1 MYQLTSRP
9 VICQFTDVIL
19 LAKGVDLA
27 LKLAKGFGRVAMGT
41 NVADFILGIICAAFR
56 QLLNAYA

>member
-1 MYQLTSRP
+1 
-9 VICQFTDVIL
+9 

-41 NVADFILGIICAAFR
+41 NVADFILGIICVAFR